1 MEYLSDIFYGTL
13 MNSNDSV
20 HLKRKHYKVGF
31 EDVQQAIQKGNAL
44 LINTLPFEQQDCL
57 VEGSVNAMQE
67 VEKLNDYLEEERY
80 HETLIVYGLNHTD
93 ESVERKQK
101 QLQSLG
107 FRRVFVYLGGMFEWL
122 LLQEI
127 YGGTEFPTTSI
138 QTDLLRFK
146 PTKI

>member
-1 MEYLSDIFYGTL
+1 MNFWTDIFHGTL

-20 HLKRKHYKVGF
+20 HLKRKHYKFGF
-31 EDVQQAIQKGNAL
+31 NDVQQAIRKQNAL
-44 LINTLPFEQQDCL
+44 LINTLPPDQQDCL
-57 VEGSVNAMQE
+57 IEGSVNAIQE
-67 VEKLNDYLEEERY
+67 VERLNDFLEEEMY
-80 HETLIVYGLNHTD
+80 DETLIVYGLNHTD

-127 YGGTEFPTTSI
+127 YGLAEFSTTSV
-138 QTDLLRFK
+138 QKDLLRFTPLQK
-146 PTKI
+146 